1 MTPRGIEILIKKASV
16 DDEFKDV
23 LLAERSHSARRI
35 GLDLNP
41 AEAEMLDTFPAEQL
55 GKIIAETEVEPN
67 LQPVFRGY
75 SAIVMLAVLGTAVAG
90 CIPAPTGSRPDDP
103 ADEPPTNEY
112 ESNSL
117 TGSDMDEEEELNME
131 TGIRPDLPYLDEEA
145 EEEAAVD
152 NTEEE
157 AILEE
162 HKPNVKG
169 GARPDVPDEG
179 E

>member
-1 MTPRGIEILIKKASV
+1 MTPRGIEILVKKASV
-16 DDEFKDV
+16 DSEFKDV

-41 AEAEMLDTFPAEQL
+41 AEAEMLDTFPPEQL
-55 GKIIAETEVEPN
+55 DKIIAETEVEPK

-90 CIPAPTGSRPDDP
+90 CIPAPTGSRPDEPMDD
-103 ADEPPTNEY
+103 DETN
-112 ESNSL
+112 NV
-117 TGSDMDEEEELNME
+117 TGCEIDEEEELNME
-131 TGIRPDLPYLDEEA
+131 TGIRPDLPYLDEEG
-145 EEEAAVD
+145 EEEEVAAD
-152 NTEEE
+152 TDDE
-157 AILEE
+157 AILDE